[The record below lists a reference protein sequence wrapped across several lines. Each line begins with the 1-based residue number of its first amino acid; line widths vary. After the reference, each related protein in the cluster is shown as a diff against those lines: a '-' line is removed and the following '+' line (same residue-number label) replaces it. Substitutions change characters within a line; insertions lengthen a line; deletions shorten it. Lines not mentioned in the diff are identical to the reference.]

1 MRARA
6 VLLFSVLAATA
17 AGAVLSGQKSPEA
30 TAAGLKPAPGLEAT
44 LFAAEPMVMNPTN
57 LAVDERGRVW
67 VLEGVNYRRAARKLP
82 DLRPEGDRIIILEDT
97 DLDGKADKVKVFD
110 QSPSLRVPL
119 GIAVFGDKVVVSQSP
134 DIIVYTKDAEDRIVK
149 KDVLLTGWGGADH
162 DHGVHAI
169 VFGPDGRY
177 YFNQGNTG
185 FDLTDRSGKRLVSQ
199 ITGAET
205 RAGYYQGVVV
215 RMNEDGTGLDVIAQ
229 NFRNPYELAIDSFG
243 NMFQTDNDDDGNAW
257 TRLDYVMAGGN
268 YGYRGPRHRTFLE
281 DGGTHWHLEA
291 PGVVPQ
297 VERLGAGSPCGVFF
311 YEGTLLPERFRGQFF
326 HAEAGRRVVE
336 MYPLTDDGAGF
347 KGTKADLVN
356 MGDDTWARPCDA
368 TVAPDGSVYVAD
380 WYDPGV
386 GGHQMGD
393 PEGKS
398 GRVYRVA
405 PIGHRPQVP
414 KLDLNSTAG
423 LTAAL
428 RSPNDTIKYLSYTAI
443 EARGQGALPLLQA
456 AWSGTDPILKA
467 RALWLLGPLGAPGNA
482 AIQQALRDPDPRFR
496 ILGLRVARETG
507 ASVLDV
513 AKPLLADRS
522 PQVRREILVMLQ
534 DSSRMLPAY
543 GYPPQVQPTPAW
555 LDAVAQLSSQHD
567 GKDRWYLEAIG
578 IAARGREEALY
589 ARLESR
595 RAAMSDAAFNQI
607 VWRLRPK
614 TALPDLL
621 AVMNDATSPVA
632 ARQAALDTVGWMEWP
647 EAASVMETFMT
658 APATP
663 PALVEHAFG
672 LYSHQLMSQWMES
685 RTSAALPA
693 VMRKALTLPGAQ
705 AAAVGVADALA
716 DPQYRPDLLALA
728 KSGGATPAARAAALD
743 SIATTKD
750 VQYLREFQ
758 ALADNAPTPVRVA
771 AIRAIGGL
779 AQPGVEAW
787 AQELLSSDAPNEVRV
802 QALRLLGTSVPGLNA
817 ILDLAEAGRI
827 PAELLAVARRITNSA
842 APPPAAGRRGA
853 GQSPVAMRAAPT
865 APTDPAYVAIRARA
879 AKVLAMPGTVIPTAF
894 QLDLNYGGRAAEGR
908 KVYDTDAACA
918 ACHSLGDGR
927 RTLGP
932 DLSKIGEKYGKQA
945 MLDDILNPNG
955 AIGPEY
961 ITTVF
966 TMKNGSS
973 VSGLITGETATEVT
987 IAVGTESQ
995 RLAKSEIAS
1004 RRPVQVSSMPE
1015 GLLSNLSLQQIAD
1028 LLEFLSTLK

>member
-1 MRARA
+1 
-6 VLLFSVLAATA
+6 VLATSA
-17 AGAVLSGQKSPEA
+17 AGADLYGQKPPEV
-30 TAAGLKPAPGLEAT
+30 TAAGLKPAAGLEAT

-57 LAVDERGRVW
+57 LTVDERGRVW

-97 DLDGKADKVKVFD
+97 NLDGKADKVKVFD
-110 QSPSLRVPL
+110 QNTSLRVPL

-134 DIIVYTKDAEDRIVK
+134 EIIVYTKDAEDRIVK
-149 KDVLLTGWGGADH
+149 KDVLLTGWGGVDH
-162 DHGVHAI
+162 DHGVHAV

-185 FDLTDRSGKRLVSQ
+185 FDLTDRSGKHIVSE

-205 RAGYYQGVVV
+205 RAGYYQGVIFRV
-215 RMNEDGTGLDVIAQ
+215 NPDGTGLDAIAQ

-243 NMFQTDNDDDGNAW
+243 SMFQTDNDDDGNAW
-257 TRLDYVMAGGN
+257 TRLDYIMEGGN

-281 DGGTHWHLEA
+281 DGGTHWHLEV

-311 YEGTLLPERFRGQFF
+311 YEGMLLPERFRSQFF
-326 HAEAGRRVVE
+326 HVEAGRRVVE

-347 KGTKADLVN
+347 TGTKADLVN

-368 TVAPDGSVYVAD
+368 AVAPDGSVYVAD

-393 PEGKS
+393 PEGKR

-405 PIGHRPQVP
+405 PIGHQPRVP
-414 KLDLNSTAG
+414 TLDLNSTAG
-423 LTAAL
+423 LTAAF
-428 RSPNDTIKYLSYTAI
+428 RSPNDTIKYMSYTAI
-443 EARGQGALPLLQA
+443 KAQGQRALPLLQA

-496 ILGLRVARETG
+496 ILGLRVARENG
-507 ASVLDV
+507 ASILDV
-513 AKPLLADRS
+513 SKPLLGDPS

-534 DSSRMLPAY
+534 DPSSMLPAY
-543 GYPPQVQPTPAW
+543 GYPQQVQPAPAW
-555 LDAVAQLSSQHD
+555 LEAVAELASQHD
-567 GKDRWYLEAIG
+567 GKDRWYLEALG

-589 ARLESR
+589 ARLKSQ
-595 RAAMSDAAFNQI
+595 RAKLSDAAFNQI

-614 TALPDLL
+614 TALPTLL
-621 AVMNDATSPVA
+621 SVMNDAKAPAA
-632 ARQAALDTVGWMEWP
+632 ARRAALDTVGWMEWP
-647 EAASVMETFMT
+647 EAASSMEAFMT

-672 LYSHQLMSQWMES
+672 LYSHQLMSQWMDS
-685 RTSAALPA
+685 RKSPALPA
-693 VMRKALTLPGAQ
+693 VMRKAFTLPGAQ
-705 AAAVGVADALA
+705 AAAVLVADALG
-716 DPQYRPDLLALA
+716 DPQYRPDLVTLA
-728 KSGGATPAARAAALD
+728 KSAGATPAARAAALE
-743 SIATTKD
+743 SIAATKD
-750 VQYLREFQ
+750 AQYLRDFQ
-758 ALADNAPTPVRVA
+758 ALADTGPTPVRVA

-779 AQPGVEAW
+779 APPGVEPW
-787 AQELLSSDAPNEVRV
+787 AQQLLLSDAPNEVRV
-802 QALRLLGTSVPGLNA
+802 QALRLLGMSVPGLNA

-827 PAELLAVARRITNSA
+827 PTELLGVARGITNNA
-842 APPPAAGRRGA
+842 APPRAAGRRGA
-853 GQSPVAMRAAPT
+853 PQSPVALRAAPP

-879 AKVLAMPGTVIPTAF
+879 AKVLPMPGTVIPTAF

-918 ACHSLGDGR
+918 SCHSLGDGR

-932 DLSKIGEKYGKQA
+932 DLSKIGEKYDKQA

-966 TMKNGSS
+966 TMKNGST
-973 VSGLITGETATEVT
+973 VSGLITAETATEVT

-995 RLAKSEIAS
+995 RLRTSDIAS
-1004 RRPVQVSSMPE
+1004 RKPVQVSSMPE
-1015 GLLSNLSLQQIAD
+1015 GLLRNLSLQQIAD